1 VTDKPQGE
9 PKQKTPKGLEIP
21 VPKRS
26 EIMDAFKK
34 IIGGQELR
42 CHVCG
47 EPVSRSDY
55 MTATVLVDGKR
66 VSAVIH
72 QGCR

>member
-1 VTDKPQGE
+1 VTDKPQDE

-34 IIGGQELR
+34 IVR
-42 CHVCG
+42 
-47 EPVSRSDY
+47 P
-55 MTATVLVDGKR
+55 AKP
-66 VSAVIH
+66 
-72 QGCR
+72 